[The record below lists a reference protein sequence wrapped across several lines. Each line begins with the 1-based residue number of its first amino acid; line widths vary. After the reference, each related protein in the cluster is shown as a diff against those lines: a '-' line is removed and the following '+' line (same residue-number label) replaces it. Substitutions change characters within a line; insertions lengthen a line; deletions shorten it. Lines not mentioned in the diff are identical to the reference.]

1 MHVHNHQ
8 MPTSGRQLP
17 RCSSSL
23 QPDGYGREC
32 FAAPPPAAVTCCCG
46 CTLCVLCSLALMGTD
61 YGSFLVEASRVL
73 RPGGWLWVAEVRA
86 P

>member
-1 MHVHNHQ
+1 MK
-8 MPTSGRQLP
+8 M
-17 RCSSSL
+17 